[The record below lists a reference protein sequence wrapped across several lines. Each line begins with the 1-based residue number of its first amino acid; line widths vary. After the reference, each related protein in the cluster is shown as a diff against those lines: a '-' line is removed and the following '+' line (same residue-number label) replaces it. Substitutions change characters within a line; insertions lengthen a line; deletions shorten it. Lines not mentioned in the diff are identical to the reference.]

1 MVHVRG
7 VRPGAGAAWL
17 PPQAPCRPRDRR
29 QSMHTP
35 AFLEL
40 TKHALLV
47 ALPGTFARVR
57 YTLAAGPWAAFR
69 FQENELVKH
78 VFAHEICIAR
88 NVPEPG
94 ASKCPRARRLQAS
107 ALFCRFSEPS
117 FQMVK
122 ACFACPSS
130 SPKALL
136 MGLFLG
142 KQAPICVE
150 YETRVWLLM
159 FEMEIRNYWIENAS
173 RRKDMRSLC
182 QGERAF
188 HIGALDCSCTRTK
201 ILARGAAP
209 PLT

>member
-1 MVHVRG
+1 MFAPRDIPSAIGSLYLLHTGLADLLVDESLFPSVRREIRG
-7 VRPGAGAAWL
+7 GNKAGNEWCMYAACAPGAGAAWL

-35 AFLEL
+35 ALLEL

-47 ALPGTFARVR
+47 ALPGTLARVR

-107 ALFCRFSEPS
+107 AVFCRFSEPS

-142 KQAPICVE
+142 KQAPIDVGCRQE
-150 YETRVWLLM
+150 
-159 FEMEIRNYWIENAS
+159 F
-173 RRKDMRSLC
+173 DCLC
-182 QGERAF
+182 S
-188 HIGALDCSCTRTK
+188 I
-201 ILARGAAP
+201 
-209 PLT
+209 